1 MRISTNVL
9 FESGSA
15 RISELQSS
23 LAKTQD
29 QISTGRRVLS
39 PSDDPVGASQALLTT
54 QAQAA
59 NEQLSTNRGN
69 AKGALS
75 HEEGVLQGITGLL
88 QDAKSLVVKAGNGTL
103 DAQQRKF
110 LATELT
116 GIMDQMLNM
125 ANAQDGG
132 GNYLFSGYSNGVQ
145 PFSKTATGAQYA
157 GDQGQR
163 FLQVG
168 TSRQLATG
176 DSGATIFQSIKTGNG
191 SFATAASAGNQGTG
205 IVSGGAV
212 TNPALLTGRNYN
224 LTFTVDATTGA
235 TTYDVID
242 TTVPA
247 LSPAPVLP
255 TAVSYVSGQAISF
268 KGMQFDVNGS
278 PANGDVFTIVPSTN
292 QDIFTTLTSLVGVLN
307 APASGAAGLTALTNG
322 LNTANTNV
330 SNALDNVLQVRASV
344 GIRLKELDTL
354 DSHGDDLDLQ
364 YQQQLEQLQGL
375 DYAKA
380 ITDLTKQKIML
391 EAAQQSFVKTTSL
404 SLFNFI

>member
-29 QISTGRRVLS
+29 QISTGRRILN

-54 QAQAA
+54 QAAAA
-59 NEQLSTNRGN
+59 NQQLATNRGN
-69 AKGALS
+69 AKSALS
-75 HEEGVLQGITGLL
+75 HEESVLQGTTGLL
-88 QDAKSLVVKAGNGTL
+88 LDVKDLIVKAGNGAL
-103 DAQQRKF
+103 DQQQRKF
-110 LATELT
+110 YASELS
-116 GIMDQMLNM
+116 GIMEQMLNM
-125 ANAQDGG
+125 ANTQDGA
-132 GNYLFSGYSNGVQ
+132 GNYLFSGYSNGIQ
-145 PFSKTATGAQYA
+145 PFSKTATGSQYS

-168 TSRQLATG
+168 ASRQLATG
-176 DSGATIFQSIKTGNG
+176 DSGTTIFQSIKTGNG
-191 SFATAASAGNQGTG
+191 TFATAASASNQGSG

-212 TNPALLTGRNYN
+212 TNAALLTGRNYN
-224 LTFTVDATTGA
+224 LTFTVNATTGA
-235 TTYDVID
+235 TTYDVTD

-247 LSPAPVLP
+247 LLPAPVLP

-268 KGMQFDVNGS
+268 NGMQFDVSGS
-278 PANGDVFTIVPSTN
+278 PANADVFTIVPSTN

-307 APASGAAGLTALTNG
+307 APASGTAGQTALTNG

-330 SNALDNVLQVRASV
+330 SNALDNILQVRASV

-354 DSHGDDLDLQ
+354 DSHGDDLNLQ

-375 DYAKA
+375 DYTKA
-380 ITDLTKQKIML
+380 ITDLTKEKIML
-391 EAAQQSFVKTTSL
+391 EAAQQSFVKTSSL
-404 SLFNFI
+404 SLFNYI